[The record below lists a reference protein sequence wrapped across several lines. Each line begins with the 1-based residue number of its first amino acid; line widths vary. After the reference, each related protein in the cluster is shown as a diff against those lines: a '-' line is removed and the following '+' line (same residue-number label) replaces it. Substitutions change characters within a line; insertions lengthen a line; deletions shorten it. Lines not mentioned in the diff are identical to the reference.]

1 MIWFEA
7 LILAVRQEN
16 KWVSEGV
23 RSACAKEDN
32 VKTIPWNKRYE
43 LGVEEIDKE
52 HKKLFATLNKLLTLG
67 ENEEKREWVCRE
79 GVKFLKN
86 HVIEH
91 FQHEEAYM
99 RSINYAEFDI
109 HKRLHDDFQNNTLPS
124 MEEELE
130 ETSYSEEAMRHFLGV
145 SIGWL
150 VAHTQTEDLA
160 IVGRKMSKWKNIPHD
175 EEIDALEQT
184 IVQLMKD
191 MFQIQ
196 AKAISRQYGGEAV
209 GKTICFRF
217 VYHGSK
223 TERWEIIWGIEEGL
237 LLKVVSD
244 LMSTQYL
251 KVDDMVINI
260 TRYISRQMIEKISEC
275 FPVLEKFEMEG
286 ESLLTH
292 EQLVSAFDRTHP
304 FCSMLFDTGAGY
316 FTFSVITS
324 SSEKGKIVS
333 PINAQNAMGQ
343 IKKYLEGE
351 KRKKQILIVDDSD
364 FMRSNMIRLLK
375 NDYDMLESNSSI
387 AAIKSITVNRPDLI
401 LLDYEMPVCDG
412 RQTLEMIRSDEDIAD
427 IPVVFLTGRGDAE
440 SVKKVMALKPRGYLL
455 KTMPE
460 ADIKKFIDGIFAKKD
475 SAK

>member
-1 MIWFEA
+1 M
-7 LILAVRQEN
+7 
-16 KWVSEGV
+16 
-23 RSACAKEDN
+23 
-32 VKTIPWNKRYE
+32 KTIPWNRRYE
-43 LGVEEIDKE
+43 IGVEAIDRE
-52 HKKLFATLNKLLTLG
+52 HKQLFATINKLLTLG
-67 ENEEKREWVCRE
+67 EEEEKKEWVCRE
-79 GVKFLKN
+79 GVKYLKN

-99 RSINYAEFDI
+99 RSVDYPDFDV

-124 MEEELE
+124 LEEELE

-160 IVGRKMSKWKNIPHD
+160 IAGKKMSQWANIPPE

-191 MFQIQ
+191 MFQLK
-196 AKAISRQYGGEAV
+196 AKAISRQYGGESI
-209 GKTICFRF
+209 GKTFCYRF
-217 VYHGSK
+217 VYRGNK
-223 TERWEIIWGIEEGL
+223 KERWEIIWGIEEEL
-237 LLKVVSD
+237 LLKVVGD
-244 LMSTQYL
+244 LMDAQYL

-260 TRYISRQMIEKISEC
+260 TRYIARQMIEKIREC
-275 FPVLEKFEMEG
+275 FPHLEAFEMEG

-292 EQLVSAFDRTHP
+292 DQFEATFDRISP

-316 FTFSVITS
+316 FTFSVLSTS
-324 SSEKGKIVS
+324 AEKGKIVS

-343 IKKYLEGE
+343 IKKYLGGE
-351 KRKKQILIVDDSD
+351 NRKKQILVVDDSD
-364 FMRSNMIRLLK
+364 FMRENIIRLLG
-375 NDYDMLESNSSI
+375 NDYDMIESNSSI

-440 SVKKVMALKPRGYLL
+440 SVKKVMSLKPRGYLL

-460 ADIKKFIDGIFAKKD
+460 ADIKKFIDGLFANHK
-475 SAK
+475 